1 MRREVTQFLWIY
13 WNLKTKQTRAWN
25 KSKIK
30 KNTFSLLGSGRPIT
44 RCCYRSKDFPFG
56 SFCDFISPKTQSYHH
71 LLVTHLLSYTFL
83 FVLSAGGPVPRVGVT
98 ITMDDEMLNGT
109 NRVVL
114 DGVMTEKEC
123 DRILQLASVSS
134 ISFFNACMWKPLTY
148 TFTWSLIGGRIS
160 WRWLSRTAVSTH
172 SSWDVWRSDCP
183 QGGEGG
189 WKWCNWSRSTSIS
202 WPSLLFLPQ
211 LAQEGLVNQSDAK
224 LLHELGERV
233 RTVLHSYF
241 RSPSGLFITFT
252 HLVCRT
258 AVTGKTNSTQY

>member
-13 WNLKTKQTRAWN
+13 WNLKTKQTSAWN

-172 SSWDVWRSDCP
+172 SSWDIWRSDCP

-189 WKWCNWSRSTSIS
+189 WKWCNWSRSTRCS
-202 WPSLLFLPQ
+202 Q
-211 LAQEGLVNQSDAK
+211 Q
-224 LLHELGERV
+224 
-233 RTVLHSYF
+233 
-241 RSPSGLFITFT
+241 
-252 HLVCRT
+252 HLVTLT
-258 AVTGKTNSTQY
+258 AVSSSVGSGRPGEPIRCQAVTWAGWESANRAALLLQEPLRTFHHFHTPGLSHCCHR